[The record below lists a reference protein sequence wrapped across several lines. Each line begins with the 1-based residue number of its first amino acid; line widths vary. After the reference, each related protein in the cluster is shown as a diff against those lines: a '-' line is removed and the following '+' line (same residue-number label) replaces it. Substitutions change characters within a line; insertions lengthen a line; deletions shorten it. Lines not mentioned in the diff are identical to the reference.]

1 MKPQQEH
8 EVVVIGAGLSGLAC
22 ALELQKHGKKALL
35 LESSDGPG
43 GRVRTDEVDGFL
55 LDRGFQV
62 YLDSYPTAG
71 RLFDLAQL
79 DLQKFEPGAMVYSNG
94 KMHRVMDVFRRPQS
108 LFSSAFAPIG
118 NLLDK
123 ALVARLRRRAIKS
136 SISDIATHED
146 QSTTEFLRQFGFS
159 ERMIEGFFKSF
170 YGGIFLEKELRTS
183 SRMFE
188 FTFKMFSKG
197 SACLPAKG
205 MGELPKQLAAQ
216 IPADQIRYH
225 CPVERVAGNQV
236 HLSSGEIIEAS
247 SIVIATTHDAAQ
259 AIAPELKLPEIPWR
273 SVTNLYFSAP
283 KSPLQEPII
292 ALNGEKTGL
301 VNNVAVLTDLSPHY
315 APAGQALVSVS
326 LIGIYEQKNIPNQ
339 VLGEMRNWFGEEV
352 SAWKHLRTVFVPK
365 ALPEQAPKAVP
376 VADPK
381 PPLYLCG
388 DYRTSTSIEGAIIS
402 GQETAQKIL
411 AS

>member
-1 MKPQQEH
+1 MSQQKH
-8 EVVVIGAGLSGLAC
+8 EVVIIGAGLSGLAC
-22 ALELQKHGKKALL
+22 ALELQKHGKRALI

-71 RLFDLAQL
+71 NLFDLPAL
-79 DLQKFEPGAMVYSNG
+79 DLRKFEPGAMVYSG
-94 KMHRVMDVFRRPQS
+94 GQLHRVMDVFRRPQH
-108 LFSSAFAPIG
+108 LFASALAPIG
-118 NLLDK
+118 NLWDK
-123 ALVARLRRRAIKS
+123 ALVAKLRMRSLNS
-136 SISDIATHED
+136 SLADIAGRKD
-146 QSTTEFLRQFGFS
+146 QPTREFLREFGFS
-159 ERMIEGFFKSF
+159 ERMIEGFFDSF
-170 YGGIFLEKELRTS
+170 YGGIFLEKDLRTS

-205 MGELPKQLAAQ
+205 MGELPKQLAAR
-216 IPADQIRYH
+216 IPAEQIRYH
-225 CPVERVAGNQV
+225 CPVARVEGHQV
-236 HLSSGEIIEAS
+236 HLSSGEIIEAA

-259 AIAPELKLPEIPWR
+259 TIAPEIKVPEISWR

-283 KSPLQEPII
+283 KSPLPDPLI
-292 ALNGEKTGL
+292 ALNGEQTGL

-315 APAGQALVSVS
+315 APEGQALVSVS
-326 LIGIYEQKNIPNQ
+326 VLGISEQDDLPNQ
-339 VLGEMRNWFGEEV
+339 VLSELRPWFGEEV
-352 SAWKHLRTVFVPK
+352 AAWKHLRTVLVPQ
-365 ALPEQAPKAVP
+365 ALPEQLPDAAEVS
-376 VADPK
+376 DPE

-402 GQETAQKIL
+402 GQEAARKIL
-411 AS
+411 AG